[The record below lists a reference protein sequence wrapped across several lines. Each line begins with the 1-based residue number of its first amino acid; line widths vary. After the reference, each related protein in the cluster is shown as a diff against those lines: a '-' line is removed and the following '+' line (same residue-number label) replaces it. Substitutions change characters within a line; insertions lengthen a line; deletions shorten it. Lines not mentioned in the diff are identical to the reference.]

1 VDILLTNLAGDP
13 SKQTQRRAFMQRT
26 GIEMPDAFPAVV
38 IAIRQ
43 FLSSPMRA
51 VTIETDAALSWQAGG
66 PWMAQVPNATQDQRR
81 LGHVDRFT

>member
-26 GIEMPDAFPAVV
+26 GIETPDTFPAVV

-43 FLSSPMRA
+43 FSLVSDASRHDRNGRSVQFPPRA
-51 VTIETDAALSWQAGG
+51 PD
-66 PWMAQVPNATQDQRR
+66 
-81 LGHVDRFT
+81 